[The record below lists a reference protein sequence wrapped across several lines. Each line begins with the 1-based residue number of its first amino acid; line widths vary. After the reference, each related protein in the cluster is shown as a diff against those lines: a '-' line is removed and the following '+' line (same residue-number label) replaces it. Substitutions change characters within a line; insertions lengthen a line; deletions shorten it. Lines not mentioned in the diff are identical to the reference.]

1 MSRVREGGEAMS
13 MYGDNS
19 TKEWLY
25 EAIEGIRIEYE
36 NEMDFIADLA
46 AILAEYLERNGHGQ
60 NGW

>member
-1 MSRVREGGEAMS
+1 MS

-36 NEMDFIADLA
+36 NEMDFIAYLA
-46 AILAEYLERNGHGQ
+46 AILAEYLERNEHGQ

>member
-1 MSRVREGGEAMS
+1 MS

-19 TKEWLY
+19 TKQELY
-25 EAIEGIRIEYE
+25 QAIECIRIEYE

-46 AILAEYLERNGHGQ
+46 AILAEYLERNGYGQ

>member
-1 MSRVREGGEAMS
+1 MS

-25 EAIEGIRIEYE
+25 QAIESIRGEYE

-46 AILAEYLERNGHGQ
+46 AILAEYTHLKSIVEWLRGDAE
-60 NGW
+60 